1 MGGGERVGVAVG
13 ALRVDVDEAHL
24 HGGERILQL
33 TLSLVAL
40 VGEPLGLGAPVDVLL
55 RLPHVGTAAGESEG
69 LKAHA
74 LQGDVARE
82 DHEVGPAD
90 GGAVLLLDRPQQA
103 TGLVEVGVVRPAVE
117 RGEAEHASSGTAAAV
132 ADPVRA
138 GAVPGH
144 PDEERTVV
152 PPVGGPPL
160 LGVGHDLDEVRLDRG
175 EVQLLKGFRVVEV
188 VAHRVGR
195 RAVHAEDV
203 EVELVRPPIGVPG
216 AAAGPVVELAV
227 EEGTLG
233 SVRHRIEV
241 HIRLGF
247 ALSNLG
253 AFKPKP
259 TPKAKVETKA
269 GRQGHPSH
277 RSGPKI
283 HPFVPPFGR
292 GQKRSPTCGAGLR
305 LRRDRDSN
313 SGTKNIG
320 HSLAGCC
327 ITTLPPLRG
336 AFPSESGPRIYRKTF
351 R

>member
-1 MGGGERVGVAVG
+1 M
-13 ALRVDVDEAHL
+13 
-24 HGGERILQL
+24 
-33 TLSLVAL
+33 
-40 VGEPLGLGAPVDVLL
+40 
-55 RLPHVGTAAGESEG
+55 
-69 LKAHA
+69 
-74 LQGDVARE
+74 
-82 DHEVGPAD
+82 
-90 GGAVLLLDRPQQA
+90 
-103 TGLVEVGVVRPAVE
+103 
-117 RGEAEHASSGTAAAV
+117 
-132 ADPVRA
+132 
-138 GAVPGH
+138 
-144 PDEERTVV
+144 

-195 RAVHAEDV
+195 RAVHTEDV

-283 HPFVPPFGR
+283 HP
-292 GQKRSPTCGAGLR
+292 RSPFRPGPKEKPDLR
-305 LRRDRDSN
+305 GRASFAERPRFELGDQ
-313 SGTKNIG
+313 NIG

-336 AFPSESGPRIYRKTF
+336 AFPSESGPRIYRKPFGDGQWSSQKALRHRIWASCGPRLQTPDRNAIICHYIGVF
-351 R
+351 CTLTEPLSPCFSSFNGPFACFCNHGLLVVQCFSTVHHRRMQPLCRRTQRHMDARSHPDHSQ